1 MRWTWRVS
9 RDERHSIADGEAVW
23 SRRPDAGAKPLESYE
38 RGDGDNKA
46 RSHRG
51 DHGISRK
58 AIAQGMPECFGG
70 PVVTNSCAFFHCTR
84 GRGCIKHPA
93 FPAPSTRAVRPDNSD
108 ANAPRER

>member
-1 MRWTWRVS
+1 MDAEGVARRAAFL
-9 RDERHSIADGEAVW
+9 ADGEAVW

-58 AIAQGMPECFGG
+58 AIAQGMFLGKNINKINGESGLYPPLC
-70 PVVTNSCAFFHCTR
+70 R
-84 GRGCIKHPA
+84 
-93 FPAPSTRAVRPDNSD
+93 D
-108 ANAPRER
+108 PR